1 MPSHLPTPIILSTCN
16 DLNEVPDQSAEKHL
30 VEFLSHK
37 SSTPHTVA
45 GELSSPSAEVKFMNL
60 LQLTQLP
67 KRREVIHCIANPVS
81 KFSLG
86 LGIVLGEGTWVPFG
100 TCTEEMELLPREP
113 ECKFATQK

>member
-1 MPSHLPTPIILSTCN
+1 MIWNAEKQGILPSVFIFEDRVLRFSLCLPTPPTTIIPSTCN

-60 LQLTQLP
+60 LQLTQVP
-67 KRREVIHCIANPVS
+67 KGREVIH
-81 KFSLG
+81 
-86 LGIVLGEGTWVPFG
+86 
-100 TCTEEMELLPREP
+100 
-113 ECKFATQK
+113 